1 MGVIKETEPSLV
13 KDRQNRRKMGGMI
26 AMRAQIFRKNMVW
39 MACFIV
45 LGTMVLPSVSH
56 AATAQAID
64 ASADKILQQFKTT
77 HQGADAALKQ
87 AKGVLVFP
95 EIVKAGFI
103 VGGSYG
109 EGALRIHGKSV
120 AYYSIGSGSVGF
132 TFGAQSQGVI
142 ILFMKQ
148 AALDTFR
155 KDARTD
161 KAYQVGVSGD
171 ITAVNLG
178 AGGAVANSALNNDIV
193 SFVMDQ
199 KGLMVNLSLQG
210 SKITKLQR

>member
-1 MGVIKETEPSLV
+1 MQSAIWAVGLTL
-13 KDRQNRRKMGGMI
+13 
-26 AMRAQIFRKNMVW
+26 
-39 MACFIV
+39 MASIV
-45 LGTMVLPSVSH
+45 LPGVAG

-64 ASADKILQQFKTT
+64 TSADKIVQKFKET

-109 EGALRIHGKSV
+109 EGALRINDKSV

-132 TFGAQSQGVI
+132 TFGAQSQAVI
-142 ILFMKQ
+142 ILFMTQ
-148 AALDTFR
+148 AALDQF
-155 KDARTD
+155 RTD
-161 KAYQVGVSGD
+161 TTTDKSWQVGVSGD
-171 ITAVNLG
+171 ITAVDIG
-178 AGGAVANSALNNDIV
+178 AGGAIANSALNSDIV

-199 KGLMVNLSLQG
+199 KGLMVNLSLGG

>member
-1 MGVIKETEPSLV
+1 MPTRAAET
-13 KDRQNRRKMGGMI
+13 MGGI
-26 AMRAQIFRKNMVW
+26 AAMHIFRRS
-39 MACFIV
+39 IV
-45 LGTMVLPSVSH
+45 GIAYLLALGAMVLPSPSYG
-56 AATAQAID
+56 ATAQAID
-64 ASADKILQQFKTT
+64 ASADQILQKFRET

-95 EIVKAGFI
+95 EIVKAGFV

-109 EGALRIHGKSV
+109 EGALRIGGKSV
-120 AYYSIGSGSVGF
+120 GYYSVSSGSVGF

-148 AALDTFR
+148 AALEKFQKDTT
-155 KDARTD
+155 KD
-161 KAYQVGVSGD
+161 KSWQVGVSGD
-171 ITAVNLG
+171 ITAVDVG
-178 AGGAVANSALNNDIV
+178 AGGAIANSALNNDIV

-210 SKITKLQR
+210 SKITKLDR

>member
-1 MGVIKETEPSLV
+1 MRTRRVGRAIVYAVALVAVAAMVMPS
-13 KDRQNRRKMGGMI
+13 
-26 AMRAQIFRKNMVW
+26 A
-39 MACFIV
+39 
-45 LGTMVLPSVSH
+45 SH

-64 ASADKILQQFKTT
+64 TSVDKILKTFKED
-77 HQGADAALKQ
+77 HQGADAALRQ

-95 EIVKAGFI
+95 EIVKAGFV

-109 EGALRIHGKSV
+109 EGALRMGGSNV
-120 AYYSIGSGSVGF
+120 VGSPTVGYYSIGSGSVGF

-142 ILFMKQ
+142 VLFMKQ
-148 AALDTFR
+148 AALDQFR
-155 KDARTD
+155 KDTTTD
-161 KAYQVGVSGD
+161 KSWQVGVSGD
-171 ITAVNLG
+171 ITAVNVG
-178 AGGAVANSALNNDIV
+178 AGGAVANSALNSDIV

>member
-1 MGVIKETEPSLV
+1 MGRLKLWDRTVWTVSVIAV
-13 KDRQNRRKMGGMI
+13 V
-26 AMRAQIFRKNMVW
+26 AM
-39 MACFIV
+39 
-45 LGTMVLPSVSH
+45 LLPTTSQ

-64 ASADKILQQFKTT
+64 TSVDKVLQEFKET

-95 EIVKAGFI
+95 EIVKAGFV

-109 EGALRIHGKSV
+109 EGALRVGGPSV
-120 AYYSIGSGSVGF
+120 GYYSIGSGSVGF
-132 TFGAQSQGVI
+132 TFGAQSQAVI

-148 AALDTFR
+148 ATLDQFR
-155 KDARTD
+155 QDTTTD
-161 KAYQVGVSGD
+161 KSWQVGVSGD
-171 ITAVNLG
+171 ITAVDVG
-178 AGGAVANSALNNDIV
+178 AGGAIANSALDKDIV
-193 SFVMDQ
+193 SFVMNQ

>member
-1 MGVIKETEPSLV
+1 MRVQSL
-13 KDRQNRRKMGGMI
+13 RRSIVWI
-26 AMRAQIFRKNMVW
+26 AY
-39 MACFIV
+39 IV
-45 LGTMVLPSVSH
+45 ALGTMLLPSASH

-64 ASADKILQQFKTT
+64 ASADTILQRFKET

-95 EIVKAGFI
+95 EIVKAGFV

-109 EGALRIHGKSV
+109 EGALRINGKSV
-120 AYYSIGSGSVGF
+120 GYYSIGSGSVGF
-132 TFGAQSQGVI
+132 TFGAQKQGVI

-148 AALDTFR
+148 AALDEFQ
-155 KDARTD
+155 KDATTD
-161 KAYQVGVSGD
+161 KSWQVGVSGD
-171 ITAVNLG
+171 ITAVDVG
-178 AGGAVANSALNNDIV
+178 AGGAIANSALNKDIV

-199 KGLMVNLSLQG
+199 KGLMVNLSLGG

>member
-1 MGVIKETEPSLV
+1 MGRPGLGRSIMCVVSLV
-13 KDRQNRRKMGGMI
+13 
-26 AMRAQIFRKNMVW
+26 
-39 MACFIV
+39 V
-45 LGTMVLPSVSH
+45 LGAMILPSASH

-64 ASADKILQQFKTT
+64 ASVDTILQKFKET

-95 EIVKAGFI
+95 EIVKGGI
-103 VGGSYG
+103 VVGGSYG
-109 EGALRIHGKSV
+109 EGALRINDQSV
-120 AYYSIGSGSVGF
+120 AYYSIGAGSVGF
-132 TFGAQSQGVI
+132 TFGAQKQGVI

-148 AALDTFR
+148 AALDTF
-155 KDARTD
+155 KADATTD
-161 KAYQVGVSGD
+161 KSYQVGVSGD
-171 ITAVNLG
+171 ITAINLG
-178 AGGAVANSALNNDIV
+178 AGGAVASSALNHDVV

>member
-1 MGVIKETEPSLV
+1 MKRL
-13 KDRQNRRKMGGMI
+13 GGIMQSAI
-26 AMRAQIFRKNMVW
+26 WAVGLTL
-39 MACFIV
+39 MASIV
-45 LGTMVLPSVSH
+45 LPGVAG

-64 ASADKILQQFKTT
+64 TSADKIVQKFKET

-109 EGALRIHGKSV
+109 EGALRINDKSV

-132 TFGAQSQGVI
+132 TFGAQSQAVI
-142 ILFMKQ
+142 ILFMTQ
-148 AALDTFR
+148 AALDQF
-155 KDARTD
+155 RTD
-161 KAYQVGVSGD
+161 TTTDKSWQVGVSGD
-171 ITAVNLG
+171 ITAVDIG
-178 AGGAVANSALNNDIV
+178 AGGAIANSALNSDIV

-199 KGLMVNLSLQG
+199 KGLMVNLSLGG

>member
-1 MGVIKETEPSLV
+1 MRTRRVGRAIAYAVALV
-13 KDRQNRRKMGGMI
+13 
-26 AMRAQIFRKNMVW
+26 AVA
-39 MACFIV
+39 A
-45 LGTMVLPSVSH
+45 MVLPSPSR

-64 ASADKILQQFKTT
+64 TSVDKILKAFKEN
-77 HQGADAALKQ
+77 HQGADAALQQ

-109 EGALRIHGKSV
+109 EGALRMGGSNMGGG
-120 AYYSIGSGSVGF
+120 ASAGYYSIGSGSVGF

-148 AALDTFR
+148 AALDQFR
-155 KDARTD
+155 NDTTTD
-161 KAYQVGVSGD
+161 KSFQVGVSGD
-171 ITAVNLG
+171 ITAVDVG
-178 AGGAVANSALNNDIV
+178 AGGAVANSALNKDIV

>member
-1 MGVIKETEPSLV
+1 
-13 KDRQNRRKMGGMI
+13 
-26 AMRAQIFRKNMVW
+26 MRAPGISGSAVW
-39 MACFIV
+39 VVCLCLVGSLM
-45 LGTMVLPSVSH
+45 LPGVAR

-64 ASADKILQQFKTT
+64 TSADQILQQFKQT

-95 EIVKAGFI
+95 QIVKGGFI
-103 VGGSYG
+103 VGGAYG
-109 EGALRIHGKSV
+109 EGALRIHGGKSV
-120 AYYSIGSGSVGF
+120 AYYSISSGSVGF
-132 TFGAQSQGVI
+132 TFGAQSQAVI

-155 KDARTD
+155 RDAKTD
-161 KAYQVGVSGD
+161 KSWQVGVSGD

-178 AGGAVANSALNNDIV
+178 AGGAVASSALNNDIV

-199 KGLMVNLSLQG
+199 KGLMINLSLQG

>member
-1 MGVIKETEPSLV
+1 
-13 KDRQNRRKMGGMI
+13 
-26 AMRAQIFRKNMVW
+26 
-39 MACFIV
+39 
-45 LGTMVLPSVSH
+45 MVLPSAAR

-64 ASADKILQQFKTT
+64 ASVDKILQKFKDT

-95 EIVKAGFI
+95 EIVKAGFV

-109 EGALRIHGKSV
+109 EGALRVGGPSV

-155 KDARTD
+155 KDATTD

-171 ITAVNLG
+171 ITAVDLG
-178 AGGAVANSALNNDIV
+178 AGGSVANSALNKDIV

-210 SKITKLQR
+210 SKITKLDR

>member
-1 MGVIKETEPSLV
+1 MQSAIWAVGLTL
-13 KDRQNRRKMGGMI
+13 
-26 AMRAQIFRKNMVW
+26 
-39 MACFIV
+39 MASIV
-45 LGTMVLPSVSH
+45 LPGVAG

-64 ASADKILQQFKTT
+64 TSADKIVQKFKET

-109 EGALRIHGKSV
+109 EGALRINDKSV

-132 TFGAQSQGVI
+132 TFGAQSQAVI
-142 ILFMKQ
+142 ILFMTQ
-148 AALDTFR
+148 AALDEFR
-155 KDARTD
+155 KDATTD
-161 KAYQVGVSGD
+161 KSWQVGVNGD
-171 ITAVNLG
+171 ITAVDVG
-178 AGGAVANSALNNDIV
+178 AGGAIANSALNKDIV

-199 KGLMVNLSLQG
+199 KGLMVNLSLGG

>member
-1 MGVIKETEPSLV
+1 
-13 KDRQNRRKMGGMI
+13 
-26 AMRAQIFRKNMVW
+26 
-39 MACFIV
+39 MA
-45 LGTMVLPSVSH
+45 LPSVSD

-64 ASADKILQQFKTT
+64 ASADKILQQFKAT

-95 EIVKAGFI
+95 QIVKGGFI

-109 EGALRIHGKSV
+109 EGALRIHGTSV

-132 TFGAQSQGVI
+132 TFGAQSQAVI

-161 KAYQVGVSGD
+161 NAYQVGVSGD

-178 AGGAVANSALNNDIV
+178 AGGAVANSALNSDIV

>member
-1 MGVIKETEPSLV
+1 MRAHIL
-13 KDRQNRRKMGGMI
+13 RRKI
-26 AMRAQIFRKNMVW
+26 VW
-39 MACFIV
+39 MACIVV
-45 LGTMVLPSVSH
+45 LGTMVLPTVSQ

-64 ASADKILQQFKTT
+64 ESADKILQQFKTT

-95 EIVKAGFI
+95 QIIKGGVI

-109 EGALRIHGKSV
+109 EGALRIGGKSV

-132 TFGAQSQGVI
+132 TFGAQSQAVI

-148 AALDTFR
+148 AALDKFR
-155 KDARTD
+155 TDARTD
-161 KAYQVGVSGD
+161 NSYQVGVSGD

-178 AGGAVANSALNNDIV
+178 AGGAVASSALNNDIV

-210 SKITKLQR
+210 SKITKLTR

>member
-1 MGVIKETEPSLV
+1 MRIIRKGIVWIAYLV
-13 KDRQNRRKMGGMI
+13 
-26 AMRAQIFRKNMVW
+26 
-39 MACFIV
+39 V
-45 LGTMVLPSVSH
+45 LGIVVLPNVSQ

-64 ASADKILQQFKTT
+64 SSTDKILQKFKEA
-77 HQGADAALKQ
+77 HQGADAALKK

-95 EIVKAGFI
+95 EIVKAGFV

-109 EGALRIHGKSV
+109 EGALRIGGKSV
-120 AYYSIGSGSVGF
+120 GYYSIGSGSVGF

-148 AALDTFR
+148 AALDEFR
-155 KDARTD
+155 KDATTG
-161 KAYQVGVSGD
+161 KSWQVGVQGD
-171 ITAVNLG
+171 ITAVDVG
-178 AGGAVANSALNNDIV
+178 AGGAIANSALNSDVV

-210 SKITKLQR
+210 SKIGKLER

>member
-1 MGVIKETEPSLV
+1 
-13 KDRQNRRKMGGMI
+13 
-26 AMRAQIFRKNMVW
+26 MRAQRLRRSIVW
-39 MACFIV
+39 IAYFIV
-45 LGTMVLPSVSH
+45 VGTMVVPSVSH

-64 ASADKILQQFKTT
+64 ASADKILQKFKES
-77 HQGADAALKQ
+77 HQGADAALNQ

-95 EIVKAGFI
+95 EIVKAGFV

-109 EGALRIHGKSV
+109 EGALRVGGHSV
-120 AYYSIGSGSVGF
+120 GYYSIGSGSIGF
-132 TFGAQSQGVI
+132 TFGAQSQAVI

-148 AALDTFR
+148 AALDKFR
-155 KDARTD
+155 QDARTD
-161 KAYQVGVSGD
+161 NSYQVGVSGD
-171 ITAVNLG
+171 ITAVDLG
-178 AGGAVANSALNNDIV
+178 AGGAVANSALNNDMV

>member
-1 MGVIKETEPSLV
+1 M
-13 KDRQNRRKMGGMI
+13 RR
-26 AMRAQIFRKNMVW
+26 AVW
-39 MACFIV
+39 AAGLTLMASIV
-45 LGTMVLPSVSH
+45 LPGVAS

-64 ASADKILQQFKTT
+64 ASADKILQKFKET

-109 EGALRIHGKSV
+109 EGALRINDKSV

-142 ILFMKQ
+142 ILFMTQ
-148 AALDTFR
+148 AALDQFR
-155 KDARTD
+155 KDATTD
-161 KAYQVGVSGD
+161 KSWQVGVNGD
-171 ITAVNLG
+171 ITAVDVG
-178 AGGAVANSALNNDIV
+178 AGGAIANSALNSDIV

-199 KGLMVNLSLQG
+199 KGLMVNLSLGG